1 MKLLRYILFIYPLLF
16 LSCEEET
23 DFGFPSKIELSGNG
37 ESIDIKGTNDL
48 PPGIVQIELLNYN
61 GDGNSSN
68 RIMEGQ
74 NCIETTTDW
83 LTAKYFLTEYKLVV
97 IAKPNETK
105 KKRKLYLYLYD
116 GRSRQ
121 EIKVSQS
128 K

>member
-1 MKLLRYILFIYPLLF
+1 
-16 LSCEEET
+16 
-23 DFGFPSKIELSGNG
+23 
-37 ESIDIKGTNDL
+37 
-48 PPGIVQIELLNYN
+48 
-61 GDGNSSN
+61 
-68 RIMEGQ
+68 MEGQ